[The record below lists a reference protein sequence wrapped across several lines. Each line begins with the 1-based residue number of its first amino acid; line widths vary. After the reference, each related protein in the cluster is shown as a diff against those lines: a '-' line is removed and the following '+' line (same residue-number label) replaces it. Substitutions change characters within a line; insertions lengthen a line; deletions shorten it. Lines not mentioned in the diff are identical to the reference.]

1 MTQSWQHRPE
11 NETLSSLLSKF
22 RMTYVTLSAVLWYS
36 SLIKSG
42 CSTTERGDFGKKL
55 WKIRNWSMAKL
66 KSCLHAESLRR
77 RLDTNLRIHVSQ
89 AVFSPFLL
97 LIVAASTLY
106 LELAFNI
113 CGFCDR
119 VPAWVDLED
128 LVKVRSAKHLLH
140 LIKSKLLHLLIH
152 GLGGMAGS

>member
-1 MTQSWQHRPE
+1 MIT
-11 NETLSSLLSKF
+11 
-22 RMTYVTLSAVLWYS
+22 
-36 SLIKSG
+36 SG
-42 CSTTERGDFGKKL
+42 CSTTEWGDFGKKV
-55 WKIRNWSMAKL
+55 WKILNWGMAKL
-66 KSCLHAESLRR
+66 KSCLRAELLERR

-97 LIVAASTLY
+97 LLVAASTLY
-106 LELAFNI
+106 LELALNI

-140 LIKSKLLHLLIH
+140 LIKSKLLHLLTH